1 MMAWPGRRPAAGRWA
16 EGLQFDL
23 GRPREEVKGRA
34 TVVSR
39 AEPCM
44 EGGNKRCSVHLKSVR
59 RPVFLELKWTGRL

>member
-1 MMAWPGRRPAAGRWA
+1 M
-16 EGLQFDL
+16 QFDL

-34 TVVSR
+34 TVVSI